1 MFQNIER
8 RTVFHPRISS
18 SFPLEDAA
26 FPEWKV
32 ITLIVWRLVDQ
43 LLLLS
48 VFNLK
53 IDWLFRPDSFVHCN
67 GKSFVWLFWF
77 IFTRSVRSLIIPP
90 NCYCFGRCHLTLGS
104 FYIILLYVCTRIWSE
119 SKPPA
124 AFEEPPQLPVNE
136 AGSSFE
142 DLLELQGTS
151 TGSRFIA
158 EKFGGNVNEFELED
172 WEQNRCMWLKDAC
185 YFIRFHSETSLCLG
199 PSIWCWGASSPKR
212 WNLTRRQA

>member
-1 MFQNIER
+1 MIPKVPKIQTDQWHGESDDAEPEAKRKLANKFNVAEEPWLRVVSKVFQNIER
-8 RTVFHPRISS
+8 RTVFYPRICS

-48 VFNLK
+48 AFSRK

-119 SKPPA
+119 SNPPA
-124 AFEEPPQLPVNE
+124 AFQEPPQLPVNE

-142 DLLELQGTS
+142 ICWSSREHPLEADSLQ
-151 TGSRFIA
+151 
-158 EKFGGNVNEFELED
+158 
-172 WEQNRCMWLKDAC
+172 
-185 YFIRFHSETSLCLG
+185 
-199 PSIWCWGASSPKR
+199 
-212 WNLTRRQA
+212 